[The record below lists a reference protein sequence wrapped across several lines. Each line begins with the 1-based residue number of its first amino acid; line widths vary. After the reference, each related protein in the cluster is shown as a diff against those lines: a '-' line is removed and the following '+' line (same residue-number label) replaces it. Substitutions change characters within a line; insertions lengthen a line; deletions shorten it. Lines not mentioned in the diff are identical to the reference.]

1 MSNSIVKEK
10 DSSCN
15 KEDEHI
21 TCTDDMKNLHLTCTE
36 IGIDKCACCG
46 KEGSDLN
53 ICNKCKAVKYCNAAC
68 KKKHRTKHKKKCER
82 RVAELHDIELF
93 KQPPPREDCPICM
106 LPLPAMNSGSKYYA
120 CCGKTV
126 CSGCVWAPVYDN
138 LGNIISKGRDTC
150 PFCRTR

>member
-10 DSSCN
+10 ESSCN
-15 KEDEHI
+15 KEED
-21 TCTDDMKNLHLTCTE
+21 TCTDDIMKKLNITCTE
-36 IGIDKCACCG
+36 IDICACCS

-53 ICNKCKAVKYCNAAC
+53 TCNKCKAVKYCNAAC
-68 KKKHRTKHKKKCER
+68 KKRHRTKHKKKCER